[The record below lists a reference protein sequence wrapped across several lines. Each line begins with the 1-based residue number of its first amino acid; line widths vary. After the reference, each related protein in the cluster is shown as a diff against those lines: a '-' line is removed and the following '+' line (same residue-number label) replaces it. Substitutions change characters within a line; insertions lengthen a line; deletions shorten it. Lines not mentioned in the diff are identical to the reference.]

1 VIYRFPWHSNTSQI
15 IELERIIMTF
25 PATTLAEIIPA
36 SRSDN
41 DSALARR
48 IRTFL
53 VNRHVSALRH
63 LRVSVDRGVV
73 TLSGRVSSFY
83 EKQLSHASAQRVAGV
98 QRVLDQV
105 RVVPGLR
112 TNPQARRAWTYN
124 VSPDAAW
131 TQRAAR

>member
-1 VIYRFPWHSNTSQI
+1 
-15 IELERIIMTF
+15 MTF
-25 PATTLAEIIPA
+25 SATTLAEIIPNLH
-36 SRSDN
+36 SD
-41 DSALARR
+41 DDAALARR
-48 IRTFL
+48 VRTFL
-53 VNRHVSALRH
+53 VNRHVPALRH

-73 TLSGRVSSFY
+73 TLNGRVSTFY
-83 EKQLSHASAQRVAGV
+83 EKQLSHASARRVAGV

-131 TQRAAR
+131 TPRAPR